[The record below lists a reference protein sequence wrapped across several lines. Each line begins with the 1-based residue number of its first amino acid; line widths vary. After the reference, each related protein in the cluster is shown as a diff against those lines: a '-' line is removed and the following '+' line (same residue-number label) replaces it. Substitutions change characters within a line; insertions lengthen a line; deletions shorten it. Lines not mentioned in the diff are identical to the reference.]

1 MTISREEL
9 RVSARKGLGSDGLAP
24 PAEPSWQRLVEMG
37 WFALAVPEAMGGL
50 GLGPEALAAVH
61 IELGCALVP
70 GAAIAQM
77 AAIEVLAGLPP
88 FDGQEALVTAAIAG
102 DRIGLSLALHEP
114 GSLSC
119 VPDADLASHMLIVGP
134 DRIALAGIASVTA
147 RPTWDLGR
155 RLFDVVP
162 GAATELSEGAMAAA
176 LYERA
181 LSRVLLAL
189 AADAIGAAGAILEQT
204 VDYLNTRRQFDRPLA
219 LFQALKHRVAD
230 MKIAVAA
237 AEALL
242 WSLARD
248 GTGLGEFGM
257 LKTFATT
264 AFRDVAE
271 DAVQLHGGIGLTAE
285 YPCHLF
291 LKRAFLNAALAGD
304 ADHWN
309 AQYGAQA
316 LSKRRMP

>member
-9 RVSARKGLGSDGLAP
+9 RDSARKGLGGDGLAP
-24 PAEPSWQRLVEMG
+24 SAELSWQRLVDMG
-37 WFALAVPEAMGGL
+37 WFALAVPEDMGGL

-61 IELGCALVP
+61 IELGRALVP
-70 GAAIAQM
+70 GSAIAQM
-77 AAIEVLAGLPP
+77 AAIEVMCGLPT
-88 FDGQEALVTAAIAG
+88 FAGQKALVAGAIAG
-102 DRIGLSLALHEP
+102 ERIGLSLALHEP

-119 VPDADLASHMLIVGP
+119 VADADLAKRVLIVAP
-134 DRIALAGIASVTA
+134 DRIALADIAEVTA

-155 RLFDVVP
+155 RLFDVEP
-162 GAATELSEGAMAAA
+162 AATTELAEGTMAATF
-176 LYERA
+176 YERA

-219 LFQALKHRVAD
+219 LFQALKHRMAD
-230 MKIAVAA
+230 MKIAATT

-248 GTGLGEFGM
+248 GTGLGELGM
-257 LKTFATT
+257 LKTLATT

-271 DAVQLHGGIGLTAE
+271 EAVQLHGGIGLTAE

-291 LKRAFLNAALAGD
+291 LKRSFLNAALAGD
-304 ADHWN
+304 ADYWN

-316 LSKRRMP
+316 LSQRRMP